1 MEYIYVKFRVA
12 FKEGSPEF
20 KTIYGI
26 LLEDSTVREE
36 FATAYPGVS
45 DNCAG
50 LIWSGPALI
59 GHEEIPQEQFNAA
72 FLNCNIDEMDEE
84 DKTATLDQLRAKYP
98 EEE

>member
-1 MEYIYVKFRVA
+1 MEYIYVKFRVPFREDA
-12 FKEGSPEF
+12 PDF

-50 LIWSGPALI
+50 VVWTQSTFPR
-59 GHEEIPQEQFNAA
+59 EEISQEEFNAA
-72 FLNCNIDEMDEE
+72 FLNCDVDEMDEE
-84 DKTATLDQLRAKYP
+84 DKTSTLDQLRAKYRV
-98 EEE
+98 EE